1 MTMCTAC
8 AHEESVRHKPV
19 PKTKPA
25 KAKVAKV
32 MGEFKSGDLKSSSG
46 TQVTSPKQATAIA
59 LSEARSVGKKK

>member
-1 MTMCTAC
+1 MCTAC
-8 AHEESVRHKPV
+8 AHDESVRSKPV

-46 TQVTSPKQATAIA
+46 DTVTNPKQAIAIA
-59 LSEARSVGKKK
+59 LNSARKKK

>member
-1 MTMCTAC
+1 MCTAC
-8 AHEESVRHKPV
+8 AHDESVRSKPV

-46 TQVTSPKQATAIA
+46 DTVTNPKQAVAIA
-59 LSEARSVGKKK
+59 LNSARKKK

>member
-8 AHEESVRHKPV
+8 AHDESVRSKPV

-25 KAKVAKV
+25 KAKVSKV

-46 TQVTSPKQATAIA
+46 ETVSNPKQATAIA
-59 LSEARSVGKKK
+59 LSEARRVGKKK

>member
-8 AHEESVRHKPV
+8 AHDESVRSKPV

-46 TQVTSPKQATAIA
+46 QEVTSKPQAVAIVM
-59 LSEARSVGKKK
+59 SEARRVGKKK